1 MRPGGIGS
9 GLAPDALR
17 SIAASRAASREVNT
31 SLERL
36 ATGKRINR
44 ASDDPAGMTAAEKL
58 KAQERTLEMQ
68 IKGGRSEQLMLGA
81 KEGAMS
87 VVSDYLVELE
97 TLIVQAANAAG
108 LSDEEKGAI
117 QMQADAVLEGLDFLA
132 NTSQFRGEQI
142 LTGQNRQNLGRM
154 WMTVEGENGPEALEL
169 SIKDLGAG
177 GRLNLIDGDL
187 ETAAKVA
194 KAAREGAASYRG
206 AMGAR
211 AKAIDSDISVWMKEL
226 ENTTGARS
234 QIEDAD
240 YAKETAALVRGQI
253 LQDAANFSA
262 QMSASL
268 LRSTVS
274 SLLGGARQ
282 GAAGLMA
289 A

>member
-9 GLAPDALR
+9 GLAGSALR
-17 SIAASRAASREVNT
+17 SIAANRAATREVNT

-36 ATGKRINR
+36 ATGKQINR
-44 ASDDPAGMTAAEKL
+44 ASDDPAGMIAADGL
-58 KAQERTLEMQ
+58 RVQERKLEAQ
-68 IKGGRSEQLMLGA
+68 IKNGRFEQMMLGA

-87 VVSDYLVELE
+87 VVSDYLIELD

-108 LSDEEKGAI
+108 LSDEEKGAL
-117 QMQADAVLEGLDFLA
+117 QLQADGVLEALDFLA

-142 LTGQNRQNLGRM
+142 LTGQNRQNLGRT
-154 WMTVEGENGPEALEL
+154 WVTVDGENGPEALEL

-226 ENTTGARS
+226 ENTAGARS

-253 LQDAANFSA
+253 LQEAANFSA